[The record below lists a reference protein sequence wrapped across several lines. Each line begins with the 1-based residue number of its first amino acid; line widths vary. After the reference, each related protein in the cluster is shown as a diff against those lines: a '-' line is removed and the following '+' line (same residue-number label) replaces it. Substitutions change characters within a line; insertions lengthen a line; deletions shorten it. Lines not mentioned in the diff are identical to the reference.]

1 MIMERNRK
9 IVNRL
14 HGWLLIAAAAVL
26 TLSCAPSKPQLE
38 QGPDAE
44 VTHDGLVRVDRSR
57 MQRAWMRP
65 GMDLSHY
72 TKFVVG
78 PPVFRFKAARRGTH
92 SVRTRAGQGTFYIS
106 EENRKRLEEEVG
118 AIFRDELSKSQ
129 HFRRVNEPGPDVLL
143 LEGAML
149 DIVSRVPPQ
158 ISGRGDIFLDS
169 VGEMTIV
176 LQLADSET
184 GEVLA
189 RAAERRAAQSPGGRV
204 QRSSPVTTWGEVR
217 SLARRWARILRERL
231 DQLHELGAIGEPAA
245 TD

>member
-1 MIMERNRK
+1 MERNSR
-9 IVNRL
+9 IANPL
-14 HGWLLIAAAAVL
+14 FGWLLMAAAAAL
-26 TLSCAPSKPQLE
+26 ALSCASPQPQLQ

-57 MQRAWMRP
+57 MQQAWMKP
-65 GMDLSHY
+65 DADLSQY
-72 TKFVVG
+72 TKFTVG
-78 PPVFRFKAARRGTH
+78 SPVFRFKAVRGSGRSART
-92 SVRTRAGQGTFYIS
+92 GQGAFYIS
-106 EENRKRLEEEVG
+106 EENRKRLVEEVR
-118 AIFRDELSKSQ
+118 AVFQDELSKSQ
-129 HFRRVNEPGPDVLL
+129 YFQRVEEPGPDVLL

-217 SLARRWARILRERL
+217 SLARRWARLLRERL